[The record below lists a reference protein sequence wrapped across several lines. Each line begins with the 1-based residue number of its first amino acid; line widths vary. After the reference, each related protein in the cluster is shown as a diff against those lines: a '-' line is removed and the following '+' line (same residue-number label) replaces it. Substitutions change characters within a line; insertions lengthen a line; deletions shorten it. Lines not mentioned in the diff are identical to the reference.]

1 MLPYVSPEMLRAL
14 LEYWDR
20 PQNSARNNDRHK
32 HLDQF
37 VRSNLPTNGDIGRD
51 CLDASAHHA
60 RTINFAE
67 PNLPRF
73 ENENCKRKGFP
84 MDTYPPTQVLR
95 SHMLNLLRLSQR
107 TIDCCMKGCET
118 GNMEF
123 FAPILIPS
131 QNLDELH
138 QIISVLTHELKTT
151 VLLDDAQ
158 VRFVQASE
166 AICAALAAAYN
177 HLLEIARETYILC
190 KSGLPA
196 RSTSL
201 VRRCEEVNGWAR
213 LCTIAAFEQNVEHAT
228 AVLKSQRNTW
238 LSLRPTHPR
247 SGDDQSLCSHEFAIA
262 RAVDDIGGLFRA
274 VAESIV
280 FWLDQPSNT
289 LSSQEGDELLLMAG
303 KRGTRTCAQK
313 RCTNVIK
320 KVRSLC
326 RICRDRQDLIAG
338 PGRVVS
344 SSH

>member
-1 MLPYVSPEMLRAL
+1 MIPYVSPEMLRAL
-14 LEYWDR
+14 LGYWDR
-20 PQNSARNNDRHK
+20 PQNSARHNNRQK

-37 VRSNLPTNGDIGRD
+37 VRSNSPTNGDIGRD
-51 CLDASAHHA
+51 CLNASARHT

-67 PNLPRF
+67 PNLPRI
-73 ENENCKRKGFP
+73 ENKDCKRKGFP

-107 TIDCCMKGCET
+107 TIDCCMKGYET

-131 QNLDELH
+131 QKLDELH
-138 QIISVLTHELKTT
+138 QIISELTHELKTT

-177 HLLEIARETYILC
+177 HSLEIARETYILC
-190 KSGLPA
+190 KSGPSG
-196 RSTSL
+196 RSTFL

-213 LCTIAAFEQNVEHAT
+213 LCTIAAFEQNIEHAT

-238 LSLRPTHPR
+238 LSLRPTQPR
-247 SGDDQSLCSHEFAIA
+247 RGDDQSLCSQEFAIA
-262 RAVDDIGGLFRA
+262 RAVDDIGAQFRA

-280 FWLDQPSNT
+280 FWLDQPNNT
-289 LSSQEGDELLLMAG
+289 LSSQQRDEHLLMAG
-303 KRGTRTCAQK
+303 
-313 RCTNVIK
+313 N
-320 KVRSLC
+320 
-326 RICRDRQDLIAG
+326 
-338 PGRVVS
+338 
-344 SSH
+344 